1 MTDKN
6 NCDHKF
12 VHLETIRKDKYDRDC
27 TDYLRI
33 DRFYCEKCLE
43 QKEIRKEELR
53 RERPEWY

>member
-1 MTDKN
+1 ME
-6 NCDHKF
+6 NCEHKF
-12 VHLETIRKDKYDRDC
+12 VHLETIKKDKYDRDC
-27 TDYLRI
+27 VSYLRI